1 MMNDNGIP
9 TTGRLATAVRFGN
22 RLAPLVGRHLT
33 GQKGL
38 GRPLQCDIY
47 DVAAACDLRPAACD
61 LRPATCDLR
70 PATCGLRTPIY
81 TLGPAWMISSGMSGY
96 LVLKFS

>member
-47 DVAAACDLRPAACD
+47 DVAAAC
-61 LRPATCDLR
+61 
-70 PATCGLRTPIY
+70 GLRTPIY

>member
-47 DVAAACDLRPAACD
+47 DIAAAC
-61 LRPATCDLR
+61 
-70 PATCGLRTPIY
+70 GL
-81 TLGPAWMISSGMSGY
+81 
-96 LVLKFS
+96 

>member
-1 MMNDNGIP
+1 MMNDSGIP
-9 TTGRLATAVRFGN
+9 KTGRLATAVRFGN

-47 DVAAACDLRPAACD
+47 DVAAACELRPAVCG
-61 LRPATCDLR
+61 RPGRA
-70 PATCGLRTPIY
+70 PIY
-81 TLGPAWMISSGMSGY
+81 TRGPAWMISSGMSGY

>member
-47 DVAAACDLRPAACD
+47 DIAAACELRPAAGE
-61 LRPATCDLR
+61 LRPANY
-70 PATCGLRTPIY
+70 Y
-81 TLGPAWMISSGMSGY
+81 TRGPAWMISSGMSGY